1 MSILIK
7 GVSLPRENE
16 YLDLVI
22 TRDGKVCCY
31 DAEGVSVAEAVEV
44 EGFSRRR
51 FNDGKGEGLFYGFQD
66 EDRCGDH
73 REAEKADTDRL

>member
-1 MSILIK
+1 MGILIK

-44 EGFSRRR
+44 PDHAVIWGTKS
-51 FNDGKGEGLFYGFQD
+51 DGMPVIILIQPEIKEEKD
-66 EDRCGDH
+66 EH
-73 REAEKADTDRL
+73 TD